1 MLLFRE
7 GISVSKLAKA
17 ILVVGIIWLVMVVG
31 LGFAGVTMFG
41 FRHMM
46 DFMPNFIGVTESVQ
60 RIDTTVHEAT
70 DILNIEVVT
79 RNGTVLV
86 SNGAGSEVTVVA
98 RYIARANS
106 KSAAE
111 ARLKGLSTK
120 ISEQEG
126 TLHVEAQ
133 FSSQTIT
140 NESIAYEIQIP
151 AGVDVA
157 VRTSNGGITVLGLK
171 GKLNLETSNG
181 TIEITSDVGPEEI
194 TARTSNGRII
204 LHAVPNGGV
213 YNLRTSNG
221 AINITLP
228 EESGVKVDLGT
239 SNGNINLGPGQWLL
253 EGGQISSRSAQA
265 TRGDGSLSLR
275 AITSNGHITITKP

>member
-1 MLLFRE
+1 M
-7 GISVSKLAKA
+7 SKLAKA
-17 ILVVGIIWLVMVVG
+17 ILVVGIVWLVMVVG
-31 LGFAGVTMFG
+31 LGLAGVTMFG
-41 FRHMM
+41 FRHMVN
-46 DFMPNFIGVTESVQ
+46 FMPSFIGVTESVQ
-60 RIDTTVHEAT
+60 RIDTTVHEAA
-70 DILNIEVVT
+70 DIVKIEVVT

-86 SNGAGSEVTVVA
+86 SNGTGSEVTVVA
-98 RYIARANS
+98 RYVARANS

-111 ARLKGLSTK
+111 ARLSGLSTR
-120 ISEQEG
+120 ISEQGG
-126 TLHVEAQ
+126 TLRVEAQ

-151 AGVDVA
+151 AGVDVM
-157 VRTSNGGITVLGLK
+157 VRTSNGGITVLGVK
-171 GKLNLETSNG
+171 GILNLETSNG

-213 YNLRTSNG
+213 YDLRTSNG

-228 EESGVKVDLGT
+228 EESGVKVDLST

-253 EGGQISSRSAQA
+253 EGGQISVRSAQA

-275 AITSNGHITITKP
+275 AVTSNGNILITKP